1 MLKSTLNAA
10 KPSEPKRPTLPH
22 LFRGVT
28 GMIALFDTESSA
40 TIISFRNAHHQ
51 YGNGT
56 HVEDV
61 GSCWNQDEWTPL
73 KPGESVTITV
83 EED

>member
-22 LFRGVT
+22 LFRSVVHGHVVIFFSEVS
-28 GMIALFDTESSA
+28 GTE
-40 TIISFRNAHHQ
+40 IVRGNINREFHHS
-51 YGNGT
+51 NCW
-56 HVEDV
+56 V
-61 GSCWNQDEWTPL
+61 SCWNTAIWTPL